1 MRSIIFFPVN
11 NHEYFLTCS
20 SSYCLWEFDMA
31 YHHNLA
37 YKRKNNRL
45 LVLMMLDNPNDLC
58 AINENDTVTVRQY
71 VRQYTYIDYKAGD
84 WLDKLVYAL
93 PLHGLLEQGV
103 NADSADTDANADANA
118 TADNVELLKT
128 STSPQSNFHP
138 CEDSITCDTPI

>member
-1 MRSIIFFPVN
+1 
-11 NHEYFLTCS
+11 
-20 SSYCLWEFDMA
+20 MA

-58 AINENDTVTVRQY
+58 AINENNTVTLRQY

-93 PLHGLLEQGV
+93 PSHGLLKQG
-103 NADSADTDANADANA
+103 ADANA

-128 STSPQSNFHP
+128 RTSPQSNFHP
-138 CEDSITCDTPI
+138 CEDSITCDAPI